1 MWHLTSL
8 SDEWLV
14 VTMKAFLA
22 ESNKQDQQLIVPIRN
37 NGGKGKPPHFSRTC
51 NLTCRCRYKCNT
63 ATSVVAIPVSGW
75 NKCPPGHLPQ
85 EYPWSHWLLW
95 LREVCHQE
103 DATKALPHLYASA
116 KHSHAMNAK
125 GESSNK
131 YANLQSKYVGNLAK
145 IKTLNATWTQEICH
159 IPLSFL
165 HSFYFQ
171 GKPLGR

>member
-1 MWHLTSL
+1 
-8 SDEWLV
+8 
-14 VTMKAFLA
+14 MKASLA
-22 ESNKQDQQLIVPIRN
+22 ESNKQDQQLVVPKRN
-37 NGGKGKPPHFSRTC
+37 KGGKGKPPNISRTC
-51 NLTCRCRYKCNT
+51 NLTCLWCYKCNK
-63 ATSVVAIPVSGW
+63 SYLSCSNKQILWCYSPVNGW

-145 IKTLNATWTQEICH
+145 NKTLNATWMQGICH

-165 HSFYFQ
+165 HSCYFQ
-171 GKPLGR
+171 GKPIGR

>member
-1 MWHLTSL
+1 MNAL
-8 SDEWLV
+8 
-14 VTMKAFLA
+14 LA
-22 ESNKQDQQLIVPIRN
+22 ESNKQDQQLIVPTRN
-37 NGGKGKPPHFSRTC
+37 RGGKGKPPHISRTC
-51 NLTCRCRYKCNT
+51 NLTCLCCYKCDT
-63 ATSVVAIPVSGW
+63 ATSVVATSRYFWCYSPVSGW

-95 LREVCHQE
+95 QREVCHQE
-103 DATKALPHLYASA
+103 DAAKALPHIYASA

-145 IKTLNATWTQEICH
+145 IKTLNTTWTQGICH

-165 HSFYFQ
+165 HSCYFK
-171 GKPLGR
+171 GKPIGR